1 MKFVKISKLKSLS
14 CISISVDSMLLFV
27 LISGLFL
34 RSCCVG
40 ACRQVIQ
47 HVQSGDSPLPPRC
60 CPPEVSR
67 VMTGCWRR
75 QPDERLRMTEV
86 RRALDATLRR
96 LVTSSPRGGHVA
108 GNSCDNEYLELLDTE
123 PMS

>member
-1 MKFVKISKLKSLS
+1 MSA
-14 CISISVDSMLLFV
+14 DSMLLFLV
-27 LISGLFL
+27 ISGRLL
-34 RSCCVG
+34 QRWCVG
-40 ACRQVIQ
+40 ACGQVIQ
-47 HVQSGDSPLPPRC
+47 RVQSGDSPLPPRC

-108 GNSCDNEYLELLDTE
+108 GNSCDNEYLELLDIE
-123 PMS
+123 PIS